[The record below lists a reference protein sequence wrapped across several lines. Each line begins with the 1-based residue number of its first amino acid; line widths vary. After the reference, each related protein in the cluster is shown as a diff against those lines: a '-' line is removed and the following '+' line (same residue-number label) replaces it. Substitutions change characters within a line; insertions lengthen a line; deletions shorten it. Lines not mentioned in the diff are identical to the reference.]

1 MTNNLHQDER
11 TESTDF
17 ELLEG
22 PDEDSD
28 GTRLF
33 LEIYTTNVHYLLELD
48 HDELEDLRAR
58 LDAPPRPLI
67 RTNQ

>member
-1 MTNNLHQDER
+1 MTNNLHQEER

-58 LDAPPRPLI
+58 LDALPTPLI
-67 RTNQ
+67 RTDQ